1 MTVSTFQAFSFGEEG
16 VGVIHRLSLPSLD
29 FPVQVPLKKK
39 PQLTSI
45 NTWALWRGSLL
56 TRITL

>member
-39 PQLTSI
+39 TSA
-45 NTWALWRGSLL
+45 NFYKYMGTMERFFVD
-56 TRITL
+56 